1 MKRLIFLLPALAF
14 LGIAGLFLVGLYMTD
29 RSLDSALIGESVP
42 PFDLPPVVEDR
53 PGLAS
58 SDLQGE
64 PVLVNFFASW
74 CVPCR
79 AEHPFLTEL
88 VESGAAKVH
97 GISWKDDRAA
107 SRKWLED
114 LGNPY
119 SRLGLDRDND
129 VGIDFGLY
137 GVPETYVIDATGRI
151 RYRHAGPV
159 TPDIIESK
167 ILPALRAGDKAE

>member
-1 MKRLIFLLPALAF
+1 MKRLMFLLPALAF

-29 RSLDSALIGESVP
+29 RSLDSALVGEPVP
-42 PFDLPPVVEDR
+42 EFDLPPVVEDR

-88 VESGAAKVH
+88 AESGTVKVH

-107 SRKWLED
+107 SRKWLRD

-119 SRLGLDRDND
+119 TRLGLDRDND

-159 TPDIIESK
+159 TPDIIEGK
-167 ILPALRAGDKAE
+167 ILPALKAGTAAE